1 MYDLPYH
8 KEQNE
13 QAVKEFIDKHPFAFL
28 SGCDSENKP
37 VATQV
42 PVFIEEK
49 DGRKILRGHLMK
61 NTDHHKAFLHNKNVL
76 VVFTGHH
83 IYVSG
88 TWYSN
93 PYTPST
99 WNYMSVHIKG
109 IIRFLDDAALK
120 DVLRMTTLHF
130 ENNNQQSTT
139 IFDNLP
145 SEFTQKLM
153 KAIAAFE
160 IEVKEIDT
168 VFKLSQDRDAK
179 SYDNIIKQLKEQ
191 GEDGQAIAA
200 EMEKRKRDVFPDNK
214 E

>member
-13 QAVKEFIDKHPFAFL
+13 QPVKEFIDKHPFAFI
-28 SGCDSENKP
+28 SGCDSENSP

-49 DGRKILRGHLMK
+49 DGRKILRGHIMK
-61 NTDHHKAFLHNKNVL
+61 NTDHHKAFMHNKNVL

-83 IYVSG
+83 SYVSG

-99 WNYMSVHIKG
+99 WNYMSVHAKG
-109 IIRFLDDAALK
+109 IIRFLDDAALS
-120 DVLRMTTLHF
+120 DILRMTTLHF
-130 ENNNQQSTT
+130 ENYNKQSAT

-145 SEFTQKLM
+145 SEYTQKLM

-160 IEVKEIDT
+160 IEVTEIDT
-168 VFKLSQDRDAK
+168 VFKLSQDRDAE
-179 SYDNIIKQLKEQ
+179 SYENIIKRLKEQ
-191 GEDGQAIAA
+191 GEDGKAIAA
-200 EMEKRKRDVFPDNK
+200 EMEKRKSDVFPDIK
-214 E
+214 